1 MVNSDIIAA
10 IATPPGRGGIG
21 VVRVSGGSLGFLA
34 LKITGALPQPRQA
47 TLSKFLDEAGLVIDQ
62 GIVLYFPAPHSYTGE
77 DVLELQG
84 HGGPAVMNLLLSSC
98 LSAGARLARPG
109 EFTLRAFLN
118 NKLDLAQAESV
129 ADIIDASTSEAAR
142 CAMRSLQGDFS
153 RAVRNLVEALTT
165 LRMLVEAS
173 LDFPE
178 EDIEFGE
185 QGDIDG
191 KLEIIQAQLEQV
203 LMSAAQ
209 GSLLREGIR
218 AVLVGQPNVGKS
230 SLLNRLTGEE
240 TAIVTEI
247 PGTTRDAI
255 RETIQIEG
263 GPVHVVDT
271 AGLRD
276 TQDAVEK
283 IGIARTRD
291 AVGKANLIVLI
302 MDSRQG
308 ITAKDTEILRELPPT
323 LPIIQVYNKIDL
335 EPATPV
341 APLLTEEPEA
351 RSAVYVSAK
360 TGAGVEGLRKKLLE
374 VAGWKPH
381 VSGEGIFMARQR
393 HLCALTEAHAHLKNA
408 ATLAGQVV
416 QLDLLAEELRLA
428 QRSLSSITGE
438 FSADDLLGEIF
449 SRFCIGK

>member
-1 MVNSDIIAA
+1 
-10 IATPPGRGGIG
+10 
-21 VVRVSGGSLGFLA
+21 
-34 LKITGALPQPRQA
+34 
-47 TLSKFLDEAGLVIDQ
+47 
-62 GIVLYFPAPHSYTGE
+62 
-77 DVLELQG
+77 
-84 HGGPAVMNLLLSSC
+84 LLSSC
-98 LSAGARLARPG
+98 LSAGARLAQPG

-153 RAVRNLVEALTT
+153 GAVRNLVEALIT

-173 LDFPE
+173 LDFPDE
-178 EDIEFGE
+178 ELEFAGQADIISRLG
-185 QGDIDG
+185 
-191 KLEIIQAQLEQV
+191 LIQDQLEHV
-203 LMSAAQ
+203 LMSATQ

-230 SLLNRLTGEE
+230 SLLNRLTGEQ

-255 RETIQIEG
+255 RETIEIEG
-263 GPVHVVDT
+263 VPVHVVDT

-276 TQDAVEK
+276 TQDVVEK

-291 AVGKANLIVLI
+291 AVGKANLILLI

-308 ITAKDTEILRELPPT
+308 VTAEDREILRELPPT
-323 LPIIQVYNKIDL
+323 LPIIHVYNKIDL
-335 EPATPV
+335 EPAP
-341 APLLTEEPEA
+341 ALTEEPEA

-360 TGAGVEGLRKKLLE
+360 TGAGVEELRKKLLE
-374 VAGWKPH
+374 TAGWRPPAL
-381 VSGEGIFMARQR
+381 GEGMFMARQR
-393 HLCALTEAHAHLKNA
+393 HLYALTEARAHLKNA
-408 ATLAGQVV
+408 AGLAGQAAELV
-416 QLDLLAEELRLA
+416 LLAEELRLA
-428 QRSLSSITGE
+428 QRSLSSITGK

>member
-1 MVNSDIIAA
+1 MVRSDIIAA

-21 VVRVSGGSLGFLA
+21 VVRVSGGNLEFLA
-34 LKITGALPQPRQA
+34 VKITGALPQPRRA

-84 HGGPAVMNLLLSSC
+84 HGGPAVINLLLSSC
-98 LSAGARLARPG
+98 LSGGARLAQPG

-118 NKLDLAQAESV
+118 DKLDLAQAESV
-129 ADIIDASTSEAAR
+129 ADIINASTGEAAR

-153 RAVRNLVEALTT
+153 GAVRNLVEALTT

-178 EDIEFGE
+178 EGLEFAR
-185 QGDIDG
+185 QADVAG
-191 KLEIIQAQLEQV
+191 KLRAIQSQLEHV
-203 LMSAAQ
+203 LTSATQ

-218 AVLVGQPNVGKS
+218 VVLVGQPNVGKS
-230 SLLNRLTGEE
+230 SLLNRLTGEQ

-255 RETIQIEG
+255 RETIEIEG
-263 GPVHVVDT
+263 VPVHVVDT
-271 AGLRD
+271 AGLRE
-276 TQDAVEK
+276 TQDIVEK

-291 AVGKANLIVLI
+291 AVGEANLILLI

-308 ITAKDTEILRELPPT
+308 VTAEDREILRELPPA
-323 LPIIQVYNKIDL
+323 LPIIHVYNKIDL
-335 EPATPV
+335 DPAA
-341 APLLTEEPEA
+341 APSRIPEA
-351 RSAVYVSAK
+351 GATVCVSAK
-360 TGAGVEGLRKKLLE
+360 TGAGIEELRKKILE
-374 VAGWKPH
+374 MAGWQPRS
-381 VSGEGIFMARQR
+381 SGEGIYMARQR
-393 HLCALTEAHAHLKNA
+393 HLYALTEARAYLRNAVSLLGHA
-408 ATLAGQVV
+408 V
-416 QLDLLAEELRLA
+416 QLDLLAEELRLT
-428 QRSLSSITGE
+428 QGSLSTITGR

>member
-1 MVNSDIIAA
+1 MGNSDIIAA

-21 VVRVSGGSLGFLA
+21 VVRVSGANLQFLA
-34 LKITGALPQPRQA
+34 AKITGSLPRPRQA
-47 TLSKFLDEAGLVIDQ
+47 RLCKFLDEAGLPIDE
-62 GIVLYFPAPHSYTGE
+62 GIALYFPAPHSYTGE

-98 LSAGARLARPG
+98 LSGGARLAQPG

-153 RAVRNLVEALTT
+153 NAVHNLVDDLTT
-165 LRMLVEAS
+165 LRMLIEAT

-178 EDIEFGE
+178 EEIELGE
-185 QGDIDG
+185 QGNIQG
-191 KLEIIQAQLEQV
+191 KLEAIEARLEDV
-203 LMSAAQ
+203 LASATQ

-218 AVLVGQPNVGKS
+218 VVLVGQPNVGKS

-255 RETIQIEG
+255 RETIEIEG
-263 GPVHVVDT
+263 VPVHVVDT

-283 IGIARTRD
+283 IGIARTRE
-291 AVGKANLIVLI
+291 AIGKANLILLI
-302 MDSRQG
+302 MDSRWG
-308 ITAKDTEILRELPPT
+308 ITAEDREILRELPPT
-323 LPIIQVYNKIDL
+323 LPIIQVYNKTDL
-335 EPATPV
+335 GA
-341 APLLTEEPEA
+341 APPLAKEPEV
-351 RSAVYVSAK
+351 RSVTYVSAK
-360 TGAGVEGLRKKLLE
+360 TGAGVEELRQKLLKM
-374 VAGWKPH
+374 AGWQPH

-393 HLCALTEAHAHLKNA
+393 HLYALTEARAWLKNA
-408 ATLAGQVV
+408 AGLVKQGV

-438 FSADDLLGEIF
+438 FGADDLLGEIF